1 MFRFNFRFNLIRS
14 LNDVT
19 KSFQRD
25 NKLFK
30 RDICCFDFR
39 SYFLVLISILLY
51 FGQGRE
57 RIFKTVT
64 FCDFLIAS
72 MD

>member
-1 MFRFNFRFNLIRS
+1 MFCFNFRFNLIRS

-19 KSFQRD
+19 KSFQRE

-39 SYFLVLISILLY
+39 SYFLVLISILLD

-57 RIFKTVT
+57 RIFKTVA
-64 FCDFLIAS
+64 FWDLLIAF